1 MKKKNNILEN
11 LGLVNLEAQT
21 SPVIKEAYG
30 KDWIE
35 FGTEEYKNQYPQ
47 FLIDLYYNSSTHAAI
62 INQTAA
68 MIAGQGLQIEDETNL
83 EALVKLKK
91 FIAAA
96 NSKET
101 LQEVMTKIAFDLKL
115 HGAFALNII
124 FSKDRTE
131 ISEIHHIG
139 VEKIRSGVPN
149 EMGVVDTYYVSSDWA
164 NTRQKNNRPQPVAAF
179 NLKDRTEPNQIL
191 YSALYSPNMQL
202 YGTPDYSGCTNWALI
217 DQYVGEFHLSNIKNG
232 FAGSYFISFNNG
244 VPTREERVQ
253 VERQIADKFSGASN
267 AGKFVLT
274 FSDSKDREP
283 TITPISVSNAD
294 KQYLALQELLVQNI
308 LTGHRVTSPML
319 MGIKNDTGL
328 GNNAD
333 ELNQAFEVY
342 LNSVVKPFQSH
353 ILKVLT
359 KIFDVNNM
367 NLPVSIIQFTPVTTK
382 FDNET
387 LKDVMTQDE
396 LRGELGLEPLTD
408 EETANEEFAKVGSM
422 ITDGVE
428 MPLYDTI
435 EEAEAEA
442 ERIGCKGH
450 HEHTQDGK
458 TLYMPCETHEEIKN
472 LKEEKTE
479 LDKFIQEFGEDE
491 PEGYDLIDEEVVEF
505 EPEDFDFE
513 KELNEKH
520 KIEFAST
527 GRAYPD
533 APSSEIG
540 EEGFDREYNLY
551 KVRYEYVEDEFL
563 TRKSG
568 KQREFCSKMMLAKKI
583 YRKEDILRM
592 ENIAVN
598 KGWGKGGADTYNIF
612 YFKGGGNCHHYWL
625 RKIYFYELGVARGKK
640 LKDATAIVGITK
652 ARNKGF
658 YPKANDPRVS
668 KPPKRM
674 ANNGFVK

>member
-91 FIAAA
+91 FMSAA

-101 LQEVMTKIAFDLKL
+101 LQEVITKIAFDLKL

-164 NTRQKNNRPQPVAAF
+164 NPRQKNNRPQPVAAF

-283 TITPISVSNAD
+283 TITPISVSNQD
-294 KQYLALQELLVQNI
+294 KLFLSLQELLVQNI
-308 LTGHRVTSPML
+308 LTGHRCTSPML
-319 MGIKNDTGL
+319 LGIKDNTGL

-333 ELNQAFEVY
+333 ELNQAFEIY
-342 LNSVVKPFQSH
+342 LNAVVKPFQSH

-367 NLPVSIIQFTPVTTK
+367 NLPVSIIQFTPITTK

-435 EEAEAEA
+435 IEAEAEA
-442 ERIGCKGH
+442 ERIGCKGY

-458 TLYMPCETHEEIKN
+458 TYYMPCETHAEIKN
-472 LKEEKTE
+472 LNECCLSKESETPTDKEILDYIDSLE
-479 LDKFIQEFGEDE
+479 LENEVSIEDD
-491 PEGYDLIDEEVVEF
+491 YQLIDEEKAQDE
-505 EPEDFDFE
+505 
-513 KELNEKH
+513 NH
-520 KIEFAST
+520 NYEFATTIPTPT
-527 GRAYPD
+527 GK
-533 APSSEIG
+533 
-540 EEGFDREYNLY
+540 EGKSNKDRSLF
-551 KVRYEYVEDEFL
+551 KIRYVYRGGSPK
-563 TRKSG
+563 TNT
-568 KQREFCSKMMLAKKI
+568 REFCKTLWNNHYSSLFA
-583 YRKEDILRM
+583 REDITGMRNT
-592 ENIAVN
+592 EF
-598 KGWGKGGADTYNIF
+598 GSYNIF
-612 YFKGGGNCHHYWL
+612 RFKGSYNCRHYWL
-625 RKIYFYELGVARGKK
+625 RRLYVLKKAPRNMTINGKVYQKGDYLPKELKNYK
-640 LKDATAIVGITK
+640 P
-652 ARNKGF
+652 RNKG
-658 YPKANDPRVS
+658 YVPTDAGVPPLNSREKEAGRINDKVVR
-668 KPPKRM
+668 
-674 ANNGFVK
+674 

>member
-21 SPVIKEAYG
+21 SPVIKEAYA

-91 FIAAA
+91 FMSAA

-101 LQEVMTKIAFDLKL
+101 LQEVITKIAFDLKL

-124 FSKDRTE
+124 WSKDRTE

-164 NTRQKNNRPQPVAAF
+164 NTRQKNNKPQPIAAF

-253 VERQIADKFSGASN
+253 VERQIADKFSGPSQ
-267 AGKFVLT
+267 AGKMVLT

-319 MGIKNDTGL
+319 MGIKNDTGI

-342 LNSVVKPFQSH
+342 LNSVVKPFQTH

-396 LRGELGLEPLTD
+396 LRGELGLDPLEI
-408 EETANEEFAKVGSM
+408 EEEVANEEFEKVGSM

-458 TLYMPCETHEEIKN
+458 TYYMPCETHAEIKN
-472 LKEEKTE
+472 LKKCPLSKENKTPTDKEILNYIDSLE
-479 LDKFIQEFGEDE
+479 LEDE
-491 PEGYDLIDEEVVEF
+491 VSIEDDYQLIDEEKAQDE
-505 EPEDFDFE
+505 
-513 KELNEKH
+513 NH
-520 KIEFAST
+520 NYEFATTIPNPT
-527 GRAYPD
+527 GK
-533 APSSEIG
+533 
-540 EEGFDREYNLY
+540 EGKSNKDRSLF
-551 KVRYEYVEDEFL
+551 KIRYVYRGGRPK
-563 TRKSG
+563 TNT
-568 KQREFCSKMMLAKKI
+568 REFCKTLWNNHYSSLFA
-583 YRKEDILRM
+583 REDITGMRNT
-592 ENIAVN
+592 EF
-598 KGWGKGGADTYNIF
+598 GSYNIF
-612 YFKGGGNCHHYWL
+612 RFKGSYNCRHYWL
-625 RKIYFYELGVARGKK
+625 RRLYVLKKAPRNMTINGKVYQKGDYLPKELKNYK
-640 LKDATAIVGITK
+640 P
-652 ARNKGF
+652 RNKG
-658 YPKANDPRVS
+658 YVPADAGVPPLNSREREAGRINDKVVR
-668 KPPKRM
+668 
-674 ANNGFVK
+674 

>member
-1 MKKKNNILEN
+1 MNKKKNNILEN

-21 SPVIKEAYG
+21 SPIIKEAYG

-35 FGTEEYKNQYPQ
+35 FGTEEYKNQYPN

-91 FIAAA
+91 FMSAA

-124 FSKDRTE
+124 WSKDRTE

-319 MGIKNDTGL
+319 MGIKNDTGI

-342 LNSVVKPFQSH
+342 LNSVVKPFQTH

-359 KIFDVNNM
+359 KIFEVNNM

-442 ERIGCKGH
+442 ERIGCKGY

-458 TLYMPCETHEEIKN
+458 TYYMPCETHAEIKN
-472 LKEEKTE
+472 LKECCLSKESETPTDKE
-479 LDKFIQEFGEDE
+479 ILDYIDSLQLEDE
-491 PEGYDLIDEEVVEF
+491 VSIEDDYQLIDEEKAQDENHNYKLATTI
-505 EPEDFDFE
+505 PNPTG
-513 KELNEKH
+513 KEGKSNKDKALF
-520 KIEFAST
+520 KI
-527 GRAYPD
+527 
-533 APSSEIG
+533 
-540 EEGFDREYNLY
+540 
-551 KVRYEYVEDEFL
+551 RYVYRGGTPKDN
-563 TRKSG
+563 T
-568 KQREFCSKMMLAKKI
+568 REFCRTLWNNHYSSLFA
-583 YRKEDILRM
+583 REDITGMRNT
-592 ENIAVN
+592 EF
-598 KGWGKGGADTYNIF
+598 GSYNIF
-612 YFKGGGNCHHYWL
+612 RFKGSYNCRHYWL
-625 RKIYFYELGVARGKK
+625 RRLYVLKKAPRNMTINGKVYQKGDYLPKELKNYK
-640 LKDATAIVGITK
+640 P
-652 ARNKGF
+652 RNKG
-658 YPKANDPRVS
+658 YVPADAGV
-668 KPPKRM
+668 PPLNSREREAGRINKKVR
-674 ANNGFVK
+674 